1 MIRPGLSSS
10 NPSLFRRLAV
20 LIAAVLG
27 AGAVV
32 LGLAAWS
39 YARHAAD
46 EAYDRLLLGAALQIA
61 ETVTVQSGQVSVDP
75 PVSAF
80 ETLSFSANDRIFYKV
95 LDPRGAVLTGDG
107 SLPARQDFSPSEGP
121 ALTEVWHKG
130 APVRM
135 ALVGRYIADPG
146 IQGWALVAV
155 AQTQEARAALA
166 WDLTWRA
173 SLLVLGMSVLALA
186 AAMVAIRR
194 ALVPLAHVEHALA
207 LRDPK
212 DLEPLQVETPRE
224 IEALIGAINH
234 FMQRLQVRVG
244 VMQRFIADAAHQL
257 RTPLT
262 ALASQVDLLASEP
275 DTEKQARAIARISE
289 RTSELG
295 RLANQLLSHAMV
307 IHRAEAIPFEEV
319 DLIEVARRAL
329 HDGVPLATERD
340 IAVVF
345 EAPPHPVLIHGDPVS
360 LREAVANVVHN
371 AVKHGARTHLQVT
384 VRKVDDRV
392 HVEVSDDGPG
402 IPEAEWQRVKEPFK
416 GRGDGQ
422 SGSSLGLAIV
432 SDVVRAH
439 GGSLAFGTSPAGDFT
454 VSLTFG
460 RSGLAR
466 SQGSDR

>member
-20 LIAAVLG
+20 LIAAELG

-257 RTPLT
+257 RTP
-262 ALASQVDLLASEP
+262 
-275 DTEKQARAIARISE
+275 
-289 RTSELG
+289 
-295 RLANQLLSHAMV
+295 
-307 IHRAEAIPFEEV
+307 
-319 DLIEVARRAL
+319 RRS
-329 HDGVPLATERD
+329 TC
-340 IAVVF
+340 
-345 EAPPHPVLIHGDPVS
+345 
-360 LREAVANVVHN
+360 
-371 AVKHGARTHLQVT
+371 
-384 VRKVDDRV
+384 
-392 HVEVSDDGPG
+392 
-402 IPEAEWQRVKEPFK
+402 
-416 GRGDGQ
+416 
-422 SGSSLGLAIV
+422 
-432 SDVVRAH
+432 
-439 GGSLAFGTSPAGDFT
+439 
-454 VSLTFG
+454 
-460 RSGLAR
+460 
-466 SQGSDR
+466 